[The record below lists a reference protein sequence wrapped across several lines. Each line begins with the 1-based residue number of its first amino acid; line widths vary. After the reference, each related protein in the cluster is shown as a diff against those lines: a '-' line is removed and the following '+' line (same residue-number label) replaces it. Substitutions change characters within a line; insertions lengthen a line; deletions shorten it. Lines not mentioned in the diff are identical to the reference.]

1 MGEKKGVEIDKSSY
15 YETVLKVMKMQ
26 ATCTHK
32 ADYKMPGI
40 TTRRRVTTK

>member
-26 ATCTHK
+26 ACQMATFKSC
-32 ADYKMPGI
+32 GI
-40 TTRRRVTTK
+40 IIFSVFFQYH